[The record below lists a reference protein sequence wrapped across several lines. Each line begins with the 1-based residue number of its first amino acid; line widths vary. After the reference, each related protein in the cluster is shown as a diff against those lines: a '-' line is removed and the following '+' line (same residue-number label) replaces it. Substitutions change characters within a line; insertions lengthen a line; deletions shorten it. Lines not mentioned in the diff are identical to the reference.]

1 MHQEYSK
8 KKKVSI
14 MEIVVMASILF
25 FVILGV
31 NIFIYS
37 KQLASIYGDVVT
49 IAMPIIIVIYLMKG
63 YNCTYE
69 YTIICEE
76 FIMKKIKGR
85 SEEILVDINV
95 NQIKTLRKGSLPLG
109 ERKQFSTIKNICK
122 NSKREDCYYCVYEE
136 DGDQHYFEFQV
147 SEKMIM
153 KMQQQ

>member
-8 KKKVSI
+8 KKKISI

-31 NIFIYS
+31 NIYIYS
-37 KQLASIYGDVVT
+37 NQLASIYGDLVT

-85 SEEILVDINV
+85 SEQILVDINV
-95 NQIKTLRKGSLPLG
+95 NQIKTLKKGFLPSG
-109 ERKQFSTIKNICK
+109 ERKQFATIKNICK
-122 NSKREDCYYCVYEE
+122 KNKKEECYYCIYEE
-136 DGDQHYFEFQV
+136 DEKQHYFEFQV
-147 SEKMIM
+147 SEKMIS
-153 KMQQQ
+153 KMQQ